1 MGLTCMSNIFILT
14 EWYGTLENIRVEVR
28 RVHALGN
35 PVKEQEQ
42 HYRKMNSKKA
52 RRLHAPEGL

>member
-1 MGLTCMSNIFILT
+1 MSNIFILI

-42 HYRKMNSKKA
+42 HWKMNSVKELDDCICWKVC
-52 RRLHAPEGL
+52 